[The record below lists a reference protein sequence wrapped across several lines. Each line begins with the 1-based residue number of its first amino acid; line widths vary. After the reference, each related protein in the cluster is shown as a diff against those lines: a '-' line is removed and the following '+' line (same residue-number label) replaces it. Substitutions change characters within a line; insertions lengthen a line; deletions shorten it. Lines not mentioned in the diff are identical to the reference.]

1 MLFATPEIL
10 NMKIWTMK
18 QFILF
23 IFILLLSFPV
33 LAGFPDSLQ
42 SQKEQIDAEL
52 KIYPNPVINSQVTI
66 SFETK
71 TFVELRLVSIT
82 GKEIIKEKYDFPK
95 HKTILHLQD
104 VPNGIYILQIKTDNQ
119 LTIAKKIMISKE

>member
-23 IFILLLSFPV
+23 IFILLLNFPV
-33 LAGFPDSLQ
+33 LAGFSDSLQ
-42 SQKEQIDAEL
+42 SQKEQIDAEI
-52 KIYPNPVINSQVTI
+52 KIYPNPVINNQVTI

-71 TFVELRLVSIT
+71 TFVGLRLVSIT

-95 HKTILHLQD
+95 YKTILRLQD